1 MTREPLRHVV
11 RKPWTRRDLL
21 RRVPPGAAT
30 AGAAG
35 IALSGR
41 ETRQTTRTLGT
52 CRFCL
57 MRCGI
62 ECVVT
67 NGRLVKVEG
76 ALSSRT
82 RGFVCEHGFAL
93 RELVHSDER
102 VHAPLLRRTRA

>member
-1 MTREPLRHVV
+1 
-11 RKPWTRRDLL
+11 
-21 RRVPPGAAT
+21 
-30 AGAAG
+30 
-35 IALSGR
+35 
-41 ETRQTTRTLGT
+41 
-52 CRFCL
+52 